1 MDDIK
6 QYWRSLEEYD
16 GMTPQESGQEKLQP
30 EKEFLAEDLA
40 LEETS
45 DKPSRRDFLKML
57 GFTVGYAALANSCE
71 MPVRKAI
78 PYLSQPEEI
87 TPGIANYYASTFFD
101 GHDYCS
107 ILVKTREGRPIKIE
121 GNALS
126 KLTQGGTNA
135 RVQASVLSLYDQA
148 RLKEPL
154 KDNQNASWQV
164 IDQEVTDKLKAIS
177 GNNGKIVILS
187 PTIISPS
194 SRKAIEDFKAAY
206 PTTEW
211 VVYDTV
217 SAAGLLDANEANFG
231 IRAIPSYHFDKAAL
245 IVGFNADFLGNW
257 ILPVQYSR
265 DYAKGRKLINENKM
279 SRHIHYESCLTLT
292 GSNADTRVQ
301 IKPSEEL
308 IVLLS
313 LFNELAG
320 ENGMQPV
327 SVASSPVDVKAL
339 AKELKENKGKSLVV
353 SGTNDF
359 YVQAAVNSI
368 NILLENYGTTL
379 DMAPVMLKQGSD
391 REMARVVNEMNAGTV
406 SALFLYGVNPA
417 YDYAEPEVFMDGLK
431 KCELTVSFSDTLDET
446 ALLCKY
452 VCPDHH
458 YLESWNDAE
467 PQKNYYSLAQP
478 VINNLF
484 DTRQAQVSLLKWTGQ
499 ETGFYEFIQAYWEKE
514 IFPKQTEFLS
524 FIQFWNK
531 SLQDGVALID
541 PGTVTIPE
549 FKASDLSLAPVNRI
563 EGIELVLYEK
573 IGLGTGRHAN
583 NPWLQELPDPISKAV
598 WDNYVCVAPS
608 FAKEH
613 DLKNEDVVL
622 INRSI
627 ELPVL
632 VQPGQHKDTIGIAIG
647 YGRTNAGKVA
657 DGIGKNVFSLAL
669 IMNGY
674 RQLAGRMVTIEKVN
688 GKTYPLATT
697 QTHHTMEGRAII
709 RETTLEQWNEDPMA
723 GNEMHEEIMKQNQT
737 LYNLPVFDSY
747 HWSMAI
753 NLNACIGCGNCAIAC
768 QAENNIAVIGKE
780 QVKNRRIMHWIRI
793 DRYYSEEVDNPEVTH
808 MPVMCQHCDN
818 APCENVCPVAAT
830 PHSSEG
836 LNQMAYN
843 RCIGTRYCM
852 NNCPFRVRRFNWFE
866 YTNEKRFNYN
876 MGNEQEKL
884 VLNPDVTVR
893 SRGVVE
899 KCSMCIQRIQ
909 EQKLNAKLENHMVR
923 EGDIKTACQQSCPG
937 DAIVFGDIN
946 DPNSEVAKLNQ
957 NPRTYQLLEQLHTL
971 PSVSYITKVRNM
983 DPKDKK
989 RNYSINYP
997 TYSSGETLPDEH
1009 QEEKH

>member
-327 SVASSPVDVKAL
+327 SVASSPVDVKTL

-613 DLKNEDVVL
+613 ELKNEDVVL

>member
-1 MDDIK
+1 MDEIK
-6 QYWRSLEEYD
+6 QYWRSLEEYQ
-16 GMTPQESGQEKLQP
+16 GVTPQEPGHEKLQP
-30 EKEFLAEDLA
+30 QKEFSAEGQELDDNPLR
-40 LEETS
+40 
-45 DKPSRRDFLKML
+45 PSRRDFLKML

-107 ILVKTREGRPIKIE
+107 ILVKSREGRPIKIE
-121 GNALS
+121 GNTLS
-126 KLTQGGTNA
+126 KLTRGGTNA

-148 RLKEPL
+148 RLKEPK
-154 KDNQNASWQV
+154 KDNQDATWQV
-164 IDQEVTDKLKAIS
+164 LDQEITDKLKSIS
-177 GNNGKIVILS
+177 GINGKIVILS

-194 SRKAIEDFKAAY
+194 TRKAIEDFKVAY
-206 PTTEW
+206 PTAEW
-211 VVYDTV
+211 VMYDTV
-217 SAAGLLDANEANFG
+217 SAAGLLDASEANFG
-231 IRAIPSYHFDKAAL
+231 TRALPSYHFDKASL

-257 ILPVQYSR
+257 ILPVQYAR
-265 DYAKGRKLINENKM
+265 DYTKGRKLINENKM
-279 SRHIHYESCLTLT
+279 SRHIQYESYMSLT

-301 IKPSEEL
+301 MKPSEEL
-308 IVLLS
+308 VILLN
-313 LFNELAG
+313 LFNELSG
-320 ENGMQPV
+320 RKGLQPV
-327 SVASSPVDVKAL
+327 NVAASPVDIKPL
-339 AKELKENKGKSLVV
+339 AKELLDNEGKSLVI

-359 YVQAAVNSI
+359 YIQAAVNQI
-368 NILLENYGTTL
+368 NNILGNYGATL
-379 DMAPVMLKQGSD
+379 DMSPVLLRQGSD
-391 REMARVVNEMNAGTV
+391 REMTRIVDEMNAGGIK
-406 SALFLYGVNPA
+406 AMILYGVNPA
-417 YDYAEPEVFMDGLK
+417 YDYTEPEKFINGMK
-431 KCELTVSFSDTLDET
+431 KCDLTVSFSDTLDET

-452 VCPDHH
+452 ICPDNH

-467 PQKNYYSLAQP
+467 PRKNSFSLAQP
-478 VINNLF
+478 VINHIFN
-484 DTRQAQVSLLKWTGQ
+484 TRQAQESLLKWSGQ
-499 ETGFYEFIQAYWEKE
+499 ETTFYDYIRAYWEKE
-514 IFPKQTEFLS
+514 IFPKQSDILS
-524 FIQFWNK
+524 YDQFWNK
-531 SLQDGVALID
+531 SLQDGVAGIVDSELSIVD
-541 PGTVTIPE
+541 
-549 FKASDLSLAPVNRI
+549 FKAVDLNQASFENNTGL
-563 EGIELVLYEK
+563 ELVLYEK
-573 IGLGTGRHAN
+573 IGLGTGSHAN

-598 WDNYVCVAPS
+598 WDNYVCVSPS
-608 FAKEH
+608 FAEEH
-613 DLKNEDVVL
+613 DLKNEDVVK
-622 INRSI
+622 INGDL

-632 VQPGQHKDTIGIAIG
+632 VQPGQHKDTVGIAIG
-647 YGRTNAGKVA
+647 YGRSSAGKVA
-657 DGIGKNVFSLAL
+657 DGIGKNVFSLAVL
-669 IMNGY
+669 KNGY
-674 RQLAGRMVTIEKVN
+674 RQFN
-688 GKTYPLATT
+688 GKIVTLDKVSGATYPLATT

-709 RETTLEQWNEDPMA
+709 RESTLEQWNENPNA
-723 GNEMHEEIMKQNQT
+723 GNEMHEEITKQNET

-753 NLNACIGCGNCAIAC
+753 NLNACIGCGNCEVAC
-768 QAENNIAVIGKE
+768 QVENNIAVIGKQE
-780 QVKNRRIMHWIRI
+780 VKNRRIMHWIRI

-836 LNQMAYN
+836 LNQMVYN

-852 NNCPFRVRRFNWFE
+852 NNCPYRVRRFNWFN
-866 YTNEKRFNYN
+866 YLNEKHFNYN
-876 MGNEQEKL
+876 LGNEQEKM

-909 EQKLNAKLENHMVR
+909 EQKLKAKIENREVL

-937 DAIVFGDIN
+937 DAIVFGDIK

-971 PSVSYITKVRNM
+971 PSLSYITKIRNM

-997 TYSSGETLPDEH
+997 TYSSGEYLPDVKE
-1009 QEEKH
+1009 EEKH